1 MAHTLSPLT
10 PFSINHLKQHG
21 TPLFTAANIPIEPP
35 IEDSR
40 MNQVSTRP
48 DSNTGQDEE
57 SEQMPVM
64 QHLITLRK
72 YLFKIV
78 GITLLL
84 FFCLLPFRNTTYQ
97 LLSDH

>member
-1 MAHTLSPLT
+1 
-10 PFSINHLKQHG
+10 
-21 TPLFTAANIPIEPP
+21 
-35 IEDSR
+35 

-48 DSNTGQDEE
+48 DSSTGQDEQL
-57 SEQMPVM
+57 EQMPVM
-64 QHLITLRK
+64 QHLIVLRK

-97 LLSDH
+97 LLSEPLRQQLPVNSTMIATDVTATFMAPFKLN